1 MTIHSSHLK
10 LKNLSKDSID
20 FNLLLL
26 GPSGIGKKTF
36 LSNLTNKTSLFNN
49 NIFNQALASNLIRNN
64 NEHTFQYYNLQIEN
78 MINDHDCNLLINLN
92 AFVLDTSN
100 RMDNSKTGQ
109 IIKQFIESKF
119 DDILDNEIKIQR
131 KTTYND
137 INDNRIHLCI
147 YFFDSKNYGIS
158 EIDLNILSYII
169 KSVNILYVIGKADK
183 ILNNSD
189 HNKEQLLLHLQQK
202 INFQLHS
209 FNLYSFTF
217 DKITINDIFFSTKE
231 QNKEVNESMKC
242 EEYPPNILID
252 NIQPF
257 PIICGNIKE
266 MIPTSTNKFFWK
278 RSYLFK
284 NKEVYIE
291 DFETSSFIIL
301 KGIILGSHLQIFK
314 DITNN
319 RIYESYR
326 SQILLQRAETQL
338 RLDKNHLNQDFDT
351 IISTNTINS
360 NSNYTPNLYSLKEKN
375 KIIKAYEET
384 FNNVNKIIKDNI
396 SFNE

>member
-1 MTIHSSHLK
+1 MSIHSSHLK
-10 LKNLSKDSID
+10 LKNLLQDSID

-26 GPSGIGKKTF
+26 GPAGIGKKTF
-36 LSNLTNKTSLFNN
+36 LTNLTNETTLSNN
-49 NIFNQALASNLIRNN
+49 NTFNHPLASNLIKNN
-64 NEHTFQYYNLQIEN
+64 NEHTFQYYNLQIES
-78 MINDHDCNLLINLN
+78 MINNHGHDLLINLN
-92 AFVLDTSN
+92 TFVMDTGN
-100 RMDNSKTGQ
+100 RIDNSKTGQ
-109 IIKQFIESKF
+109 IIKQFVESKF
-119 DDILDNEIKIQR
+119 DDILNNEIKIQR
-131 KTTYND
+131 RTTYND
-137 INDNRIHLCI
+137 IKDNRIHLCI
-147 YFFDSKNYGIS
+147 YFLDSKDRNGIS
-158 EIDLNILSYII
+158 EIDLHILSHII

-189 HNKEQLLLHLQQK
+189 SNKEQLLLQLQKK

-209 FNLYSFTF
+209 FNLYSFKF
-217 DKITINDIFFSTKE
+217 NKITINDIFVSTRE
-231 QNKEVNESMKC
+231 QNKEEDASATVKEC
-242 EEYPPNILID
+242 LPNILID

-266 MIPTSTNKFFWK
+266 LNPTSKNKFFWK
-278 RSYLFK
+278 RNYLF
-284 NKEVYIE
+284 NKEIYIE

-319 RIYESYR
+319 MIYESYR
-326 SQILLQRAETQL
+326 SQILLQRTKEQS
-338 RLDKNHLNQDFDT
+338 RLNKSSSKQDFDT

-360 NSNYTPNLYSLKEKN
+360 NANCAPSLYSLKEKN